1 MSQTE
6 FDQLNEQM
14 LVKLFEISP
23 DAATQSGKHK
33 PYDLHLPHGGFKRL
47 DDTLKL
53 LESWHKEASR
63 IAASAEL
70 TPDQGI
76 SLELLEMSLEL
87 QRFAIDDYPMWKMYP
102 NGLEHPGWL
111 LFLMAVREYAPLPD
125 RVEGIVSRIGELPR
139 YLGEFRQRFSDS
151 KPVRV
156 WTEIA
161 IETCEGVPDYLAHLR
176 SFSQDSISSSLLAQM
191 DKNIAYANE
200 DIADHKDWLKG
211 MLDVS
216 VEQFAMGKEKFAKLL
231 KIRGIDYLPD
241 EILAI
246 AEMTIHELKEERVI
260 ISSRISPDGTPEKA
274 KQIVESDT
282 PDTIEDVL
290 AVTSSET
297 ENAKRFLIEHD
308 LITLDH
314 EGILNFV
321 KTPEFL
327 SSAIPTAALMM
338 PAIFDKTQHGT
349 YLITDPPD
357 KADLRSLWNRA
368 AIINTV
374 VHEAYPGHFHQG
386 VVSNSKP
393 WMHQLPHM
401 LIAPDTMIPAY
412 EMMEGWAHYC
422 EKMMYGHKFCGTDKD
437 ALAMI
442 EFGLWR
448 ACRAIYDVELAQGN
462 VSIDEMVEMFVR
474 ETSTTR
480 NSAEAD
486 VKGFSHTPG
495 YGLSYMMGRK
505 MVLEFR
511 KELEDEPGQRFDEKL
526 FHDLMAE
533 NGNLPFHLARKVVRS
548 AMAPR

>member
-14 LVKLFEISP
+14 LVKLFEICP
-23 DAATQSGKHK
+23 DAATQFGKHR

-47 DDTLKL
+47 GDTLKL
-53 LESWHKEASR
+53 LESWNKEASR
-63 IAASAEL
+63 IADSTDL
-70 TPDQGI
+70 TTDQTI
-76 SLELLEMSLEL
+76 SFEVLRMSLEL
-87 QRFAIDDYPMWKMYP
+87 QRFAIEDYPLWKMYP
-102 NGLEHPGWL
+102 DGLEHPGWL
-111 LFLMAVREYAPLPD
+111 LFLMAVREYAPLPE

-151 KPVRV
+151 KPVKV
-156 WTEIA
+156 WTESA

-176 SFSQDSISSSLLAQM
+176 SFAQGSISSSLLAQM

-200 DIADHKDWLKG
+200 EIANHKDWLKG
-211 MLDVS
+211 MLDIS
-216 VEQFAMGKEKFAKLL
+216 VEQFAMGREKFSKLL

-241 EILAI
+241 EVLVI
-246 AEMTIHELKEERVI
+246 AEMTIHELKEERAI
-260 ISSRISPDGTPEKA
+260 ISSRISPDGIPEKA
-274 KQIVESDT
+274 KEIVESDT
-282 PDTIEDVL
+282 PDTIEEVL
-290 AVTSSET
+290 AITGSET
-297 ENAKRFLIEHD
+297 ENAKRFLIKHD
-308 LITLDH
+308 LISLDH
-314 EGILNFV
+314 GGILNFV
-321 KTPEFL
+321 RTPEFL
-327 SSAIPTAALMM
+327 SLTIPTAALMM
-338 PAIFDKTQHGT
+338 PAVFDETQHGT
-349 YLITDPPD
+349 YLITNPPD
-357 KADLRSLWNRA
+357 KDDLRSLWNRA

-386 VVSNSKP
+386 VVSNRKP

-422 EKMMYGHKFCGTDKD
+422 EKMMYDHKFCGTDKD
-437 ALAMI
+437 AHAMI

-448 ACRAIYDVELAQGN
+448 ACRAIYDVELASGDA
-462 VSIDEMVEMFVR
+462 SIDEMVEMFVR

-511 KELEDEPGQRFDEKL
+511 KELENELGQRFDEKL

-533 NGNLPFHLARKVVRS
+533 NGNLPFHLARRAVKS
-548 AMAPR
+548 AMVLH